1 MTTTVLNT
9 KISEVDNKIPD
20 TSSWVTTTVLNT
32 KISEVESKIPNHDKY
47 TTTPAFNKLTAENYA
62 SRLKQTNL
70 VSKSGFYNKQ
80 TNFKVARVVNIKLG
94 FTDQLFCNLIM
105 LIKWW
110 KFQYLNLDEALVF
123 LRNHAI
129 YLKNWKLWLAP
140 TTVEFNI
147 LCWYFAHVS
156 VIRIFTKG

>member
-70 VSKSGFYNKQ
+70 VSKIDFYNKQ

-94 FTDQLFCNLIM
+94 FTNQLFCNLIM
-105 LIKWW
+105 LIKW
-110 KFQYLNLDEALVF
+110 
-123 LRNHAI
+123 
-129 YLKNWKLWLAP
+129 
-140 TTVEFNI
+140 
-147 LCWYFAHVS
+147 
-156 VIRIFTKG
+156 